1 MNFGDQ
7 ELAHDE
13 RRSALITIVSE
24 LLAPIQT
31 RPLTA

>member
-1 MNFGDQ
+1 MNFGD
-7 ELAHDE
+7 EEFPHEE

-31 RPLTA
+31 PQTTA